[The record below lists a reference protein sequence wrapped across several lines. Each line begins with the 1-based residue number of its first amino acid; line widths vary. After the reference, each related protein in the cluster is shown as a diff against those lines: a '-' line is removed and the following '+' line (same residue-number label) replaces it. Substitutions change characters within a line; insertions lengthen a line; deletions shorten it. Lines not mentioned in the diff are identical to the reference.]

1 MLTEI
6 NKSGA
11 TTKITASVESN
22 AVKYLK
28 TCGRVYSELPISLL
42 SYIDNILVVCRRIQ
56 RNLLISAFMSLK
68 CFSDL
73 CVQGIL
79 VSYFEK

>member
-11 TTKITASVESN
+11 TTKRRASVESN

-28 TCGRVYSELPISLL
+28 TCGTVYSKLPISLL
-42 SYIDNILVVCRRIQ
+42 SYIDNICCLQ
-56 RNLLISAFMSLK
+56 TYSEKSFNLCFHELK
-68 CFSDL
+68 MFFRTL
-73 CVQGIL
+73 RPRYTGQL
-79 VSYFEK
+79 F